1 MDTKREF
8 IKFLEDLTQYIDMEM
23 WERYIQSPD
32 SLAEE
37 LARLQ
42 EKIDSKREELEN
54 EEEE

>member
-1 MDTKREF
+1 MNTKREF

-42 EKIDSKREELEN
+42 EKIDSKREELEESDN
-54 EEEE
+54 D

>member
-23 WERYIQSPD
+23 WERYTQSPD
-32 SLAEE
+32 GLAEE

-42 EKIDSKREELEN
+42 EKIDSKREELKEGDN
-54 EEEE
+54 D

>member
-8 IKFLEDLTQYIDMEM
+8 IKFLEDLTQYIDMEI
-23 WERYIQSPD
+23 WERYTQSPD

-42 EKIDSKREELEN
+42 EKIDSKREELEESDN
-54 EEEE
+54 D